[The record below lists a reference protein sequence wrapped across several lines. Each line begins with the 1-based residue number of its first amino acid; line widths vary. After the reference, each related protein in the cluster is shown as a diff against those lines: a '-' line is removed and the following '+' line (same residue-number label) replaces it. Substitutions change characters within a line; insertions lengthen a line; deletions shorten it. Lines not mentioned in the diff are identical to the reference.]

1 MRSAVRSAAFVTS
14 MFLSWQDSDAAASA
28 GVRSSL
34 GLMRGVED
42 IAEDIGV
49 GGSGCVSLLWLSLFT
64 WIMGVV
70 LLALVDG
77 VPGETQRRRLTI
89 GVEGGVATPG
99 SSFGKVT
106 GSKGGP
112 AGGEDIMDI
121 EEAELE
127 AAR

>member
-1 MRSAVRSAAFVTS
+1 
-14 MFLSWQDSDAAASA
+14 
-28 GVRSSL
+28 
-34 GLMRGVED
+34 MRGVED
-42 IAEDIGV
+42 IAEDSGV
-49 GGSGCVSLLWLSLFT
+49 GCVSLLWLSLFT

-99 SSFGKVT
+99 SRFGKVT
-106 GSKGGP
+106 GSKGAGP
-112 AGGEDIMDI
+112 AGGEDI